1 MAPRSFEV
9 ATRNPHE
16 EIRFGQTQNPPRQN
30 IVSITTIFSN
40 IITNID
46 KTTTNGIY
54 MNLGNYPH
62 ILQVTTRGNKLEI
75 YLLIQSNYKWIKT
88 V

>member
-1 MAPRSFEV
+1 MSVMLWASLYPAHKKYGGS
-9 ATRNPHE
+9 
-16 EIRFGQTQNPPRQN
+16 PRQLQCQLLQFFQIN
-30 IVSITTIFSN
+30 R
-40 IITNID
+40 D
-46 KTTTNGIY
+46 KATTNGIY

>member
-1 MAPRSFEV
+1 MLWASLYPAHKKYGGS
-9 ATRNPHE
+9 
-16 EIRFGQTQNPPRQN
+16 PRQLQCQLLQFFQIN
-30 IVSITTIFSN
+30 R
-40 IITNID
+40 D
-46 KTTTNGIY
+46 KATTNGIY